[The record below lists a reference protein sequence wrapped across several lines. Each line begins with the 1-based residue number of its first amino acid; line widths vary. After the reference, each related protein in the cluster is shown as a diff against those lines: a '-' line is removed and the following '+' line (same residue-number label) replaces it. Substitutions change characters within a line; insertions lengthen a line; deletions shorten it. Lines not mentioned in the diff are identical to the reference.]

1 MRSKNSEVARVLEKI
16 EQRLRRR
23 LGPNDDQY
31 KRFKR
36 KSEAIVKELS
46 TRPRNSKRL
55 KQALAG
61 LLSEVLN
68 HEGNA
73 E

>member
-46 TRPRNSKRL
+46 TRPLTASVSNRHSL
-55 KQALAG
+55 D
-61 LLSEVLN
+61 S
-68 HEGNA
+68 
-73 E
+73 